1 MERGARRATVHGV
14 ARVGYD
20 SAKLLITV
28 LSKDGNKNTT
38 IQDALLQCDLS
49 NPPLEVEFV
58 SPPLETR
65 LVSATCLSLR
75 TQPSGTI

>member
-14 ARVGYD
+14 ARVGQD

-38 IQDALLQCDLS
+38 IQHALLQCDLS
-49 NPPLEVEFV
+49 NPPQEVEFV
-58 SPPLETR
+58 SPP
-65 LVSATCLSLR
+65 
-75 TQPSGTI
+75 P

>member
-1 MERGARRATVHGV
+1 MERGARRAAVHGV

-38 IQDALLQCDLS
+38 IQHALLQCDLS
-49 NPPLEVEFV
+49 NPP
-58 SPPLETR
+58 
-65 LVSATCLSLR
+65 
-75 TQPSGTI
+75 